1 MQEEVNR
8 VESKDDQRSRIARA
22 WGWSSQL
29 TSIALEM
36 VLPCIAGLW
45 IDRQLGTVMVF
56 LILGVV
62 FGMTAGMIHL
72 VQFARRISEKERQA
86 EKDTNE

>member
-1 MQEEVNR
+1 VQEDGNR
-8 VESKDDQRSRIARA
+8 VGSNDDDRSRIARA

-36 VLPCIAGLW
+36 VLPGIVGLW
-45 IDRQLGTVMVF
+45 IDRQLGSVMVF

-86 EKDTNE
+86 EKDANE

>member
-1 MQEEVNR
+1 
-8 VESKDDQRSRIARA
+8 
-22 WGWSSQL
+22 
-29 TSIALEM
+29 M
-36 VLPCIAGLW
+36 VLPGIAGLW

-72 VQFARRISEKERQA
+72 VQFARRISEKDRQA

>member
-1 MQEEVNR
+1 MDVN
-8 VESKDDQRSRIARA
+8 STLRS
-22 WGWSSQL
+22 
-29 TSIALEM
+29 
-36 VLPCIAGLW
+36 
-45 IDRQLGTVMVF
+45 MVF

-72 VQFARRISEKERQA
+72 VQFARRISEKDRQA

>member
-1 MQEEVNR
+1 MQEDGNR
-8 VESKDDQRSRIARA
+8 VGSNDDDRSRIARA

-36 VLPCIAGLW
+36 VLPGIVGLW
-45 IDRQLGTVMVF
+45 IDRQLGSVMVF

-72 VQFARRISEKERQA
+72 VQFARRISEKDRQA